1 MNLFY
6 SKNIFLKPQKL
17 SKEESL
23 HCIRVLRKKE
33 NDELFITEGKGIIYI
48 AKITTIKNDLV
59 NYSELTIHSKFN
71 RKTNSHIF
79 ISLPKKRSRFEW
91 FLEKVT
97 EIGVDTISPLVCKNS
112 EREKIN
118 FNRCQRILIAA
129 IKQSKNHILPQL
141 TEPILFKEAIK
152 NQVGH
157 AYLAHCYSSEKKIFK
172 EVLLESKN
180 PKKISLFIGPEGD
193 FSKKEL
199 NFANAENIIPISLG
213 QNILRTETAGIVG
226 CNMINLLT

>member
-6 SKNIFLKPQKL
+6 SKNIFLKPRKL
-17 SKEESL
+17 SKEESQ
-23 HCIRVLRKKE
+23 HCVRVLRKKE
-33 NDELFITEGKGIIYI
+33 SDELLITEGKGIIYI
-48 AKITTIKNDLV
+48 SKITAIKNELV
-59 NYSELTIHSKFN
+59 NYSELKIYSEFN
-71 RKTNSHIF
+71 RKTNIHIF

-97 EIGVDTISPLVCKNS
+97 EIGVDTISPLICENS

-118 FNRCQRILIAA
+118 FNRCQKILISAL
-129 IKQSKNHILPQL
+129 KQSKNHILPQL
-141 TEPILFKEAIK
+141 TEPVLFKEAIN
-152 NQVGH
+152 NQLGH

-172 EVLLESKN
+172 EILLQSEN

-199 NFANAENIIPISLG
+199 NFANAKNIIPIDLG